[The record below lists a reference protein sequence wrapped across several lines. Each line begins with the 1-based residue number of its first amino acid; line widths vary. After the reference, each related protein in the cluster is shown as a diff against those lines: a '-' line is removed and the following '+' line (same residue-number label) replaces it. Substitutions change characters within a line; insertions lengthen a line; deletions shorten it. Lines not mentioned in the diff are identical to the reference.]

1 MNERSKQTNKL
12 FLLLLL
18 LPLLCCCALL
28 VICSDS
34 VRAFGA
40 AIKQQVTEELV
51 QHIVSKAKESG
62 IPKSINTAEW
72 MYSHYTRAA

>member
-1 MNERSKQTNKL
+1 M
-12 FLLLLL
+12 
-18 LPLLCCCALL
+18 
-28 VICSDS
+28 
-34 VRAFGA
+34 RAFGG